1 MSPQLPQG
9 YGACPATARPPQ
21 RGLESVISRTAPI
34 MNDED
39 DLPAYQISPELA
51 LLIARANDL
60 LIRLDAWLPP
70 APPRVD
76 WRATLACRWRKPMG
90 RGMLAPVAT
99 LNCPP
104 WEALTGI
111 DEQKAALD
119 RNIRQFLQGLPA
131 NNVLLAGSRGCGKS
145 SLIKA
150 LLPRYAKKGLRLVEV
165 DRDDLMDLPDITD
178 RLAGQ
183 PGKFILFSDDLSF
196 EPGDA
201 AYKPL
206 KAALDGSV
214 AGLPDNVMLCATSN
228 RRHLMPEFFAENE
241 ATQHLGG
248 EVRPGESTEEKISL
262 SDRFGLVLT
271 FYPFNQDDYL
281 AIVAGWVA
289 ALGGQADEAMRQEAL
304 QWAIQR
310 GGRSG
315 RVAQQFAR
323 DWVGKKGLRRKA

>member
-1 MSPQLPQG
+1 MIDHDDDFPG
-9 YGACPATARPPQ
+9 
-21 RGLESVISRTAPI
+21 
-34 MNDED
+34 DE
-39 DLPAYQISPELA
+39 ISPELA
-51 LLIARANDL
+51 LLIARASDL

-76 WRATLACRWRKPMG
+76 WRTVLACRWRKVMG

-104 WEALTGI
+104 WDALTGI
-111 DEQKAALD
+111 DGQKAALD
-119 RNIRQFLQGLPA
+119 RNLRQFLKGLPA

-145 SLIKA
+145 SLVKA

-178 RLAGQ
+178 RLAEQ
-183 PGKFILFSDDLSF
+183 PGKFVLFADDLSF
-196 EPGDA
+196 EPGEA
-201 AYKPL
+201 GYKPL
-206 KAALDGSV
+206 KAALDGSI
-214 AGLPDNVMLCATSN
+214 AGLPGNVMLCATSN
-228 RRHLMPEFFAENE
+228 RRHLMPEFFAEND
-241 ATQHLGG
+241 ATRHLGG
-248 EVRPGESTEEKISL
+248 EVRPAESIEEKISL

-281 AIVAGWVA
+281 AIVAGWVT
-289 ALGGQADEAMRQEAL
+289 ALGGTVDDALRAEAL

-323 DWVGKKGLRRKA
+323 DWVGRQGLRGGGKRRRAGTGD

>member
-1 MSPQLPQG
+1 
-9 YGACPATARPPQ
+9 
-21 RGLESVISRTAPI
+21 

-39 DLPAYQISPELA
+39 LFEDDAAAYRISPELA
-51 LLIARANDL
+51 LLVARANDL
-60 LIRLDAWLPP
+60 LGRLDAWLPP
-70 APPRVD
+70 APTRVD
-76 WRATLACRWRKPMG
+76 WRATLACRWRKG
-90 RGMLAPVAT
+90 VAGLAHLAPIVH

-119 RNIRQFLQGLPA
+119 RNMRQFLKGLPA

-145 SLIKA
+145 SLVKA
-150 LLPRYAKKGLRLVEV
+150 LLPRYATKGLRLVEV
-165 DRDDLMDLPDITD
+165 DRDDLMDLPDIGD
-178 RLAGQ
+178 RLADQ
-183 PGKFILFSDDLSF
+183 PGRFILFADDLSF

-214 AGLPDNVMLCATSN
+214 SGLPGNVMICATSN

-241 ATQHLGG
+241 SAQHLGG

-262 SDRFGLVLT
+262 SDRFGLVLS

-304 QWAIQR
+304 RWAIQR

-323 DWVGKKGLRRKA
+323 DWVGRQGLRRKTRKS

>member
-1 MSPQLPQG
+1 
-9 YGACPATARPPQ
+9 
-21 RGLESVISRTAPI
+21 

-39 DLPAYQISPELA
+39 ELPSYSVTPEIA
-51 LLIARANDL
+51 LLIARGNDL
-60 LIRLDAWLPP
+60 LARLDAWLPP
-70 APPRVD
+70 APPHVD
-76 WRATLACRWRKPMG
+76 WRATLACRWRRQMG
-90 RGMLAPVAT
+90 RGMLTPVTT

-104 WEALTGI
+104 WAALSGI

-119 RNIRQFLQGLPA
+119 RNILQFLKGLPA

-145 SLIKA
+145 SLVKA
-150 LLPRYAKKGLRLVEV
+150 LLPRHAKKGLRLVEV
-165 DRDDLMDLPDITD
+165 DRDDLIDLPEITA
-178 RLAGQ
+178 RLEHQ
-183 PGKFILFSDDLSF
+183 PGKFILFADDLSF
-196 EPGDA
+196 ESGDA

-214 AGLPDNVMLCATSN
+214 AGLPANVLICATSN

-262 SDRFGLVLT
+262 SDRFGLILT
-271 FYPFNQDDYL
+271 FYPFDQDAYL
-281 AIVAGWVA
+281 NIVAGWID
-289 ALGGQADEAMRQEAL
+289 ALGGSGSEESRTEAL

-323 DWVGKKGLRRKA
+323 DWVGRQGLRRKPRPA

>member
-1 MSPQLPQG
+1 MQG
-9 YGACPATARPPQ
+9 EDFDELSEL
-21 RGLESVISRTAPI
+21 LEQAAGEAPV
-34 MNDED
+34 
-39 DLPAYQISPELA
+39 YRVSPELA

-60 LIRLDAWLPP
+60 LGRVDAWLPP
-70 APPRVD
+70 APPVID
-76 WRATLACRWRKPMG
+76 WRATLACRWRTQMG
-90 RGMLAPVAT
+90 RGRLMPIAT

-104 WEALTGI
+104 WDALTCI

-119 RNIRQFLQGLPA
+119 RNTRQFIKGLPA

-150 LLPRYAKKGLRLVEV
+150 LLPRFAKQKLRLVEV
-165 DRDDLMDLPDITD
+165 DRDDLIHLPDITE
-178 RLAGQ
+178 RLADL
-183 PGKFILFSDDLSF
+183 PWRFILFTDDLSF

-214 AGLPDNVMLCATSN
+214 AGLPENVLIAATSN
-228 RRHLMPEFFAENE
+228 RRHLMAEFMAENAAAHADE
-241 ATQHLGG
+241 RG
-248 EVRPGESTEEKISL
+248 EIRPGESTEEKVSL
-262 SDRFGLVLT
+262 SDRFGLTLT
-271 FYPFNQDDYL
+271 FWPFTQDDYL
-281 AIVAGWVA
+281 AIVAGWVG
-289 ALGGQADEAMRQEAL
+289 ALGGTVSESMHREAV

-323 DWVGKKGLRRKA
+323 DWAGRQGLRRKR